1 MLRRIRELEEQ
12 MECCQD
18 GIDAMEEVLYH
29 LDNRVKRMERA
40 FALMGI
46 IEAER
51 ERSRLKNR
59 LRRLD
64 QRWLT

>member
-1 MLRRIRELEEQ
+1 MFRRIRELEER

-18 GIDAMEEVLYH
+18 GIDAMEEVFYH

-40 FALMGI
+40 FALMGAI
-46 IEAER
+46 VAAR